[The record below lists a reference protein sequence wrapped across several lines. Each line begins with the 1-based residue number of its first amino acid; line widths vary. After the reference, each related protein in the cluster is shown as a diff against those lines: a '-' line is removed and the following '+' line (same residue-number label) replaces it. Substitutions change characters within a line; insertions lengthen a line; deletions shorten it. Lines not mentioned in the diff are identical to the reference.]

1 MIRIYYRVK
10 SSFAPPQKVFMAI
23 FYTSDTRKAIYW
35 FRNGGP
41 DKRQG
46 SFPSRLYEIINI
58 EIINLEEDGYV
69 INME

>member
-10 SSFAPPQKVFMAI
+10 SNFAPKYAFMAI
-23 FYTSDTRKAIYW
+23 FYTSDIKKAIYW

-41 DKRQG
+41 DKSKG
-46 SFPSRLYEIINI
+46 SFPSKIYEIIDI
-58 EIINLEEDGYV
+58 EIIDLENGYV

>member
-10 SSFAPPQKVFMAI
+10 SSFAPPKAFMAI
-23 FYTSDTRKAIYW
+23 FYTSDIKKAIYW

-41 DKRQG
+41 DKSKG
-46 SFPSRLYEIINI
+46 SFPSKLYEIVNI
-58 EIINLEEDGYV
+58 EIINLEDGCV